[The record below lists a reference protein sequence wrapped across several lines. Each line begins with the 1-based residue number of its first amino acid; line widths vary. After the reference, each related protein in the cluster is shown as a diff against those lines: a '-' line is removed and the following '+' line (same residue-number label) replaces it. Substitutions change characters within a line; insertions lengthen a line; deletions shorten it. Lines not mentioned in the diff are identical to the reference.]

1 MKNLEISLK
10 HIRSRKNQM
19 ILDQLFDLKSKEQ
32 ELQDP
37 NKDLRKKL
45 QETSRICSMSP
56 GRKVG
61 IVAQVGMFFI
71 LIRDSF
77 TTLIMILPCRLGKFF
92 QVING

>member
-1 MKNLEISLK
+1 
-10 HIRSRKNQM
+10 
-19 ILDQLFDLKSKEQ
+19 
-32 ELQDP
+32 
-37 NKDLRKKL
+37 
-45 QETSRICSMSP
+45 MSP